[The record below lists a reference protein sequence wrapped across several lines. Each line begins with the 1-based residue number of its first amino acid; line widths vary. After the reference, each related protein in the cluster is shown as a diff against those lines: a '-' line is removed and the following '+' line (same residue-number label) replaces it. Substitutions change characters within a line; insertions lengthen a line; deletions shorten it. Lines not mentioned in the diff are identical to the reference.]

1 MSGFTS
7 NEKKRLFSLFENVK
21 EEIGVNG
28 LQKTVNSDVLL
39 IDGLN
44 TFIRS
49 FMAIPS
55 MNADGLHTGGLAG
68 FLKSVGYAIK
78 LLNPTR
84 VIVVFDGDGGSQKRR
99 KIYPGYKNGRKTR
112 IRFNRTYEEMSSSEI
127 EHKNIRLEL
136 LRLINYLDVLPLT
149 TISIDNIEADDTIA
163 YLAEQTFKDSNV
175 FIMSSD
181 KDFLQLASDKVKL
194 WSPTKKK
201 IFGCK
206 EIVDEYGISCGN
218 FIYYRVMEGDTS
230 DNIQGIEGAGAK
242 RILQAF
248 PFLADERVTSLQEIY
263 NYAENNKGKYKLYE
277 RVLENKLTMERNYE
291 LMQLKNTQIQSFTQ
305 LRIDEIVQK
314 PPPRINKMAFNK
326 LINEDKMWNNLP
338 NYNVWLSET
347 YSRINSF
354 IV

>member
-1 MSGFTS
+1 
-7 NEKKRLFSLFENVK
+7 
-21 EEIGVNG
+21 
-28 LQKTVNSDVLL
+28 
-39 IDGLN
+39 
-44 TFIRS
+44 
-49 FMAIPS
+49 
-55 MNADGLHTGGLAG
+55 
-68 FLKSVGYAIK
+68 
-78 LLNPTR
+78 
-84 VIVVFDGDGGSQKRR
+84 
-99 KIYPGYKNGRKTR
+99 
-112 IRFNRTYEEMSSSEI
+112 
-127 EHKNIRLEL
+127 
-136 LRLINYLDVLPLT
+136 
-149 TISIDNIEADDTIA
+149 
-163 YLAEQTFKDSNV
+163 
-175 FIMSSD
+175 
-181 KDFLQLASDKVKL
+181 
-194 WSPTKKK
+194 
-201 IFGCK
+201 
-206 EIVDEYGISCGN
+206 
-218 FIYYRVMEGDTS
+218 MEGDTS

-305 LRIDEIVQK
+305 LRIEEIVQK